1 LCRWL
6 IGLFAVLNSLCAS
19 SECDVDILILLL
31 LLMVVVAVV

>member
-19 SECDVDILILLL
+19 GECDVDILILLL
-31 LLMVVVAVV
+31 LLMVVAAV